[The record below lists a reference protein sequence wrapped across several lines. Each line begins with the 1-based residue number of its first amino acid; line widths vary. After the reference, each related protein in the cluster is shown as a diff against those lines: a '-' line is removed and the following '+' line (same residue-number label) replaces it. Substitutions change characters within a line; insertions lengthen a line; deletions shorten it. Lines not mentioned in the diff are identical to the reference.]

1 MKHPSRI
8 ASTLAIALGAD
19 AAETGGMVAVRKIET
34 QEMELGLEMRLIEIR
49 IEIKRKDLR
58 KKEVVNGEQ
67 EEVVTDLRAR
77 AIARQETERD
87 HLKRVSPLS
96 LVILPRHPPRET
108 VQKSINSEL
117 IR

>member
-8 ASTLAIALGAD
+8 VSTLAIALGAD
-19 AAETGGMVAVRKIET
+19 TAETGGMVAVRKIET

-67 EEVVTDLRAR
+67 EEVVTDLRAK
-77 AIARQETERD
+77 AIASRATERG
-87 HLKRVSPLS
+87 HLKRVSPPT
-96 LVILPRHPPRET
+96 LVTPPLHLPRET
-108 VQKSINSEL
+108 VQKSINSE
-117 IR
+117 